1 MTSKLAAIMQ
11 VTLYYTSYI
20 NIIHIIGKKKKKSLH
35 PQKFENLS
43 IHRHLTLTAALS
55 LSIVGKHGSV
65 ILISSFSLPIP

>member
-20 NIIHIIGKKKKKSLH
+20 NIIHIIGQKKSLH